1 MSFAADISAATNVD
15 AAEKPKKA
23 SRSGL
28 GRKYLQPG
36 QALQ

>member
-1 MSFAADISAATNVD
+1 MSFAAEMRAATNVD

-28 GRKYLQPG
+28 GRKYLQAG
-36 QALQ
+36 QATQ